1 MAFQSNSSNLRN
13 ESINSFWFSP
23 SIREKPSVSLIRLKS
38 SLPPLKRM
46 VIYFSRD
53 SSPPSNR
60 MECSCF
66 SFQILPTSIGS
77 SSLVTATGCFSYPNL
92 INDRRQTNRAAASAT
107 ELPDTSVSPT
117 EYWALES
124 CWGASSQNGLQ
135 MARAN
140 VLLYSLA
147 SSMIRVSGA
156 IGKSL
161 IVLKH
166 KPNNH
171 NFFKTGFVSSVF

>member
-1 MAFQSNSSNLRN
+1 MALQSNSSNLRN
-13 ESINSFWFSP
+13 ESINSVWFSP
-23 SIREKPSVSLIRLKS
+23 SIREKPCGLKS

-53 SSPPSNR
+53 SSPPFKQNGVQLLLFPDITYLDWFFIFGYGNR
-60 MECSCF
+60 M
-66 SFQILPTSIGS
+66 L
-77 SSLVTATGCFSYPNL
+77 L
-92 INDRRQTNRAAASAT
+92 IPESDNDRRQTDRAAASAT

-140 VLLYSLA
+140 ILLYSLA

-171 NFFKTGFVSSVF
+171 NFFKTGFVASVF

>member
-1 MAFQSNSSNLRN
+1 MSVIYKAGSS
-13 ESINSFWFSP
+13 F
-23 SIREKPSVSLIRLKS
+23 
-38 SLPPLKRM
+38 PPLKRV
-46 VIYFSRD
+46 VIYFSRGN
-53 SSPPSNR
+53 SPLSNK
-60 MECSCF
+60 MEYNCF
-66 SFQILPTSIGS
+66 SFHIFPATP
-77 SSLVTATGCFSYPNL
+77 SLVTTTGCFSYKER
-92 INDRRQTNRAAASAT
+92 INDRRQATRVVASAT

-140 VLLYSLA
+140 ILLYSLA

-171 NFFKTGFVSSVF
+171 NFFKTGFVASVF

>member
-1 MAFQSNSSNLRN
+1 MIHIPNIQL
-13 ESINSFWFSP
+13 E
-23 SIREKPSVSLIRLKS
+23 
-38 SLPPLKRM
+38 LPRPADRIAAVTLCPTR
-46 VIYFSRD
+46 YSR
-53 SSPPSNR
+53 PHLMP
-60 MECSCF
+60 
-66 SFQILPTSIGS
+66 PTSIGS

-171 NFFKTGFVSSVF
+171 NFFKTGFVASVF